1 MAVKATTKTVT
12 SPEREREF
20 HKTGLGF
27 TFLLVYVLNFTLF
40 MNYFFFVIL
49 NFIIA
54 LYVFYGVELLIP
66 AQFMLFQLN
75 YWSYFFSSNS
85 YSPIFVDGLY
95 NCIYNIGW
103 T

>member
-40 MNYFFFVIL
+40 MNIFFFCDFEFHNSFVCILRGRVVNPGTIYAISVKLLVIFF
-49 NFIIA
+49 FIE
-54 LYVFYGVELLIP
+54 F
-66 AQFMLFQLN
+66 LFTH
-75 YWSYFFSSNS
+75 F
-85 YSPIFVDGLY
+85 
-95 NCIYNIGW
+95 C
-103 T
+103 